1 MQDAVVY
8 RCFIDY
14 FGGGGSR
21 CDRNGLSVTDAALSG
36 GVQAIELC
44 LKIGGIIAMW
54 SGVMRVAEKAGML
67 DALAKLFSPLTRL
80 LFRTKDQQAR
90 KHITTNMVANF
101 LGLGNAATPSG
112 IEAMRRLDTLNG
124 KRGIATKDM
133 VIFTVLNTASIQ
145 LIPTNIAAFR
155 AAAGAAQPMDIL
167 PCIWV
172 TSLFAAVSGILM
184 ANLLTGGRS

>member
-1 MQDAVVY
+1 MLSYIVALLIILAAAVAVAT
-8 RCFIDY
+8 
-14 FGGGGSR
+14 G
-21 CDRNGLSVTDAALSG
+21 NGLSVTDAALAG

-44 LKIGGIIAMW
+44 LKIGGIIALW
-54 SGVMRVAEKAGML
+54 SGGMRVAEKAGML

>member
-1 MQDAVVY
+1 
-8 RCFIDY
+8 
-14 FGGGGSR
+14 
-21 CDRNGLSVTDAALSG
+21 
-36 GVQAIELC
+36 
-44 LKIGGIIAMW
+44 
-54 SGVMRVAEKAGML
+54 
-67 DALAKLFSPLTRL
+67 
-80 LFRTKDQQAR
+80 
-90 KHITTNMVANF
+90 MVANF

>member
-1 MQDAVVY
+1 MLSYIVALLIILAAAVAVAT
-8 RCFIDY
+8 
-14 FGGGGSR
+14 G
-21 CDRNGLSVTDAALSG
+21 NGLSVTDAALAG

-112 IEAMRRLDTLNG
+112 IEAMRRLDT
-124 KRGIATKDM
+124 
-133 VIFTVLNTASIQ
+133 
-145 LIPTNIAAFR
+145 P
-155 AAAGAAQPMDIL
+155 
-167 PCIWV
+167 
-172 TSLFAAVSGILM
+172 
-184 ANLLTGGRS
+184 

>member
-1 MQDAVVY
+1 MLSYIVAFLIILAAAVAVAT
-8 RCFIDY
+8 
-14 FGGGGSR
+14 G
-21 CDRNGLSVTDAALSG
+21 NGLSVTDAALSG
-36 GVQAIELC
+36 GVQAVELC

-54 SGVMRVAEKAGML
+54 SGVMRVAEKAGII
-67 DALAKLFSPLTRL
+67 DALAKLFSPITRL
-80 LFRTKDQQAR
+80 LFRTKDHQAR
-90 KHITTNMVANF
+90 KHITMVANF

-112 IEAMRRLDTLNG
+112 IEAMRRMNALNG
-124 KRGIATKDM
+124 NRAVATKDM

-145 LIPTNIAAFR
+145 FIPTNIAAFR

-184 ANLLTGGRS
+184 ANLLTSGRS

>member
-1 MQDAVVY
+1 MLSYIVALLIILAAAVAVAT
-8 RCFIDY
+8 
-14 FGGGGSR
+14 G
-21 CDRNGLSVTDAALSG
+21 NGLSVTDAALSG

-67 DALAKLFSPLTRL
+67 DALAQLFSPLTRL